1 MSGTW
6 RYILLAVVVVAI
18 LLSLYFYTMGIKLG
32 FPLKQGFQSG
42 GKNTFTMYYA
52 DWCGHCQS
60 AKPGF
65 AEFMNKG
72 PLNLGGASCEIRMI
86 SPEKNPEA
94 VQGKTLK
101 GYPTFLLETTDG
113 NTVEYTGDRSVD
125 GYMSFLTTHL
135 GAKTS
140 E

>member
-1 MSGTW
+1 MSW
-6 RYILLAVVVVAI
+6 IFILFSLIIVAI
-18 LLSLYFYTMGIKLG
+18 LLALYFYNMGVNFG
-32 FPLKQGFQSG
+32 FPLRQGFQSG

-52 DWCGHCQS
+52 DWCGHCQT

-65 AEFMNKG
+65 TEFMKKG
-72 PLNLGGASCEIRMI
+72 TIDVGGTSCEIRMI

-101 GYPTFLLETTDG
+101 GYPTFLLETVDG

-125 GYMSFLTTHL
+125 GYMSFLTTNL

-140 E
+140 S